1 MRPIKSQYK
10 VLKSLGLMFAI
21 IAMAGVLMSQ
31 DKSEL
36 QRQRDELNQKIELT
50 KKMIRDSEK
59 QQKSTL
65 RQVEMLNAQIA
76 LRDDLIRNINGDI
89 NHIEGEI
96 NSGMKN
102 IGLLKEDISA
112 LKKEYGK
119 MIKRAYRQR
128 SSYDKLMY
136 VFASESFHQAYK
148 RYKITQRFAEA
159 RRQQAQMIQ
168 GKEQDILSV
177 VQRMESDKQQKSE
190 LLKSK
195 EGEKKE
201 VESLKQAQQG
211 KLSDLK
217 KEEQRLK
224 NQQAKQKSDRDRLIA
239 KIQEII
245 AEEIRKENAKTAAL
259 EKKPEKEKKP
269 GVSTEAAKKIELA
282 PETVLMNADF
292 EKNKGTLPW
301 PVSAGVITSHFGKHA
316 HPSLPQITVNNNGVD
331 FGTESG
337 ASALAVF
344 GGKVTSVFSIP
355 GVGQNV
361 IVTHG
366 SYKSVY
372 SGLENVSVAVGDK
385 VTARQILGKVA
396 ATDDDYTL
404 HFEIWKV
411 GGEAGSAQNPENW
424 IKKR

>member
-1 MRPIKSQYK
+1 MNPSTSRNNI
-10 VLKSLGLMFAI
+10 LKSAILMLVIF
-21 IAMAGVLMSQ
+21 AMAEVLMSQ
-31 DKSEL
+31 NKSDL
-36 QRQRDELNQKIELT
+36 QRQRDELNEKIELT
-50 KKMIRDSEK
+50 KKMIRESEK

-89 NHIEGEI
+89 SHIDGEI
-96 NSGMKN
+96 NAGLKD
-102 IGLLKEDISA
+102 IGLLKDDISA

-136 VFASESFHQAYK
+136 VFASESFYQAYK

-168 GKEQDILSV
+168 GKEQDILTV
-177 VQRMESDKQQKSE
+177 VQRMELDKQQKSE

-201 VESLKQAQQG
+201 VESLKQMQQG
-211 KLSDLK
+211 KLTDLK
-217 KEEQRLK
+217 REEARLK
-224 NQQAKQKSDRDRLIA
+224 NQQAKQKSDRDRLTA

-245 AEEIRKENAKTAAL
+245 AEEIRKENAKTAAT
-259 EKKPEKEKKP
+259 EKKPEKEKKA
-269 GVSTEAAKKIELA
+269 GVSIESSKKIELA

-292 EKNKGTLPW
+292 EKNKGSLPW

-331 FGTESG
+331 FGTEKG

-344 GGKVTSVFSIP
+344 GGKVTSVFTIP

-385 VTARQILGKVA
+385 VSARQMIGKVSS
-396 ATDDDYTL
+396 DSEEYTL

-411 GGEAGSAQNPENW
+411 GGEAGAAQNPENW

>member
-1 MRPIKSQYK
+1 MKFKIHLNKFVK
-10 VLKSLGLMFAI
+10 VLFLVLLVVALAEG
-21 IAMAGVLMSQ
+21 LMSQ

-89 NHIEGEI
+89 HHIEGEI
-96 NSGMKN
+96 NTGIKN

-136 VFASESFHQAYK
+136 VFASESFYQAYK

-177 VQRMESDKQQKSE
+177 VQRMELDEQQKSE

-195 EGEKKE
+195 EGERKE
-201 VESLKQAQQG
+201 VESLKQTQQG

-217 KEEQRLK
+217 REEARLK
-224 NQQAKQKSDRDRLIA
+224 SQQVKQKSDRDRLTS

-245 AEEIRKENAKTAAL
+245 AEEIRRENAKNATA
-259 EKKPEKEKKP
+259 EKKPETEKKP
-269 GVSTEAAKKIELA
+269 GVAAETAKKIELA

-292 EKNKGTLPW
+292 EKNKGALPW

-331 FGTESG
+331 FGTEKG

-344 GGKVTSVFSIP
+344 GGKVTSVFNIP

-372 SGLENVSVAVGDK
+372 SGLSDVSVSVGDK
-385 VTARQILGKVA
+385 VTARQMIGKVS
-396 ATDDDYTL
+396 TDGDDYTL
-404 HFEIWKV
+404 HFEIWK
-411 GGEAGSAQNPENW
+411 
-424 IKKR
+424 

>member
-1 MRPIKSQYK
+1 MTSNSKWQQIVKS
-10 VLKSLGLMFAI
+10 FALI
-21 IAMAGVLMSQ
+21 ILIVIMANGLMSQ

-50 KKMIRDSEK
+50 KKMIRESEK

-65 RQVEMLNAQIA
+65 RQVEMLNAQIT

-89 NHIEGEI
+89 HQIEGDI
-96 NSGMKN
+96 NTGLKN
-102 IGLLKEDISA
+102 IGLLKDDIAA

-136 VFASESFHQAYK
+136 VFASESFYQAYK

-177 VQRMESDKQQKSE
+177 VQRMELDKQQKSE

-201 VESLKQAQQG
+201 VESLKQTQQG

-217 KEEQRLK
+217 REEARLK
-224 NQQAKQKSDRDRLIA
+224 SQQAKQKSDRDRLTA

-245 AEEIRKENAKTAAL
+245 AEEIRRENAKNAA
-259 EKKPEKEKKP
+259 EKKPEMEKKP
-269 GVSTEAAKKIELA
+269 GVAVESSRKMELA
-282 PETVLMNADF
+282 PETMLMNADF
-292 EKNKGTLPW
+292 EKNKGALPW

-331 FGTESG
+331 FGTEKG

-344 GGKVTSVFSIP
+344 GGKVTSVFTIP

-372 SGLENVSVAVGDK
+372 SGLSDVSVSVGDK
-385 VTARQILGKVA
+385 VTARQNIGKVS
-396 ATDDDYTL
+396 TDGDDYTL

-424 IKKR
+424 IKRR

>member
-1 MRPIKSQYK
+1 
-10 VLKSLGLMFAI
+10 
-21 IAMAGVLMSQ
+21 
-31 DKSEL
+31 
-36 QRQRDELNQKIELT
+36 
-50 KKMIRDSEK
+50 
-59 QQKSTL
+59 
-65 RQVEMLNAQIA
+65 QIA

-89 NHIEGEI
+89 NHIEGQI

-177 VQRMESDKQQKSE
+177 VQRMETDKQQKSE

-201 VESLKQAQQG
+201 VESLKQTQQG

-224 NQQAKQKSDRDRLIA
+224 NQQAKQKSDRDRLTA

-245 AEEIRKENAKTAAL
+245 AEEIRKENAKTVAL

-331 FGTESG
+331 FGTEKG

-385 VTARQILGKVA
+385 VTARQIIGKVSS
-396 ATDDDYTL
+396 DSDEYTL